1 MLISVSLC
9 LANARALELLSLRTP
24 GIREGFFVLY
34 GLFRSTHLDA
44 LLGAGAY
51 AGAAFNAL

>member
-1 MLISVSLC
+1 MICKKNNRTSKEPSLSG
-9 LANARALELLSLRTP
+9 R
-24 GIREGFFVLY
+24 FFCLY
-34 GLFRSTHLDA
+34 GLFRSAHLDA